1 MSKKLLAS
9 GEYGNIQLKTLTEQR
24 KLVVSRWEKTGLLE
38 GLDKFKKSSMA
49 QLLENQASYLVEAQG
64 TTSDIMGFDAI
75 AFPLVRRVFS
85 RLLANEIVSVQP
97 LSLPSGLLFYI
108 DHLVASGAAGAF
120 SSVYDAHY
128 GNSGFATSK
137 GTVTVGADPAAAS
150 ANWSLT
156 ATSNATTGATF
167 LLTYAGGEEGLPS
180 LRVFV
185 KSGATTDLSSGVT
198 QFVIN
203 PQTWTKDLF
212 RSNLISITTP
222 YLTPNPGNA
231 GVAGPVL
238 SAYAVYDTYASLEN
252 TSAMSEVKLV
262 VSSVTV
268 NVKSRKMKASWTPEL
283 AQDLAAYHS
292 LDAEAELTAILSEEV
307 AAEIDREI
315 IRDIINIAPFQ
326 MSWSYSR
333 TAVITGSNGV
343 VIAGD
348 PASGYI
354 TQKEWNQT
362 LMTQIN
368 KVSNSIHKATL
379 RGGANWI
386 LCSTE
391 VASVIDDIERYH
403 GTNEA
408 ETQEFSLGI
417 EKLGTLESRYKVYKD
432 PYLPD
437 WVCLIGRKGSSF
449 METGYVY
456 APYIPFQ
463 ITPTILDPNDFTPRK
478 GLMTRYA
485 VKVVNNK
492 YYGLVRVVFPSSFNI
507 INRP

>member
-38 GLDKFKKSSMA
+38 GLDKFQKSSMA
-49 QLLENQASYLVEAQG
+49 QLLENQASYLLEAQG

-75 AFPLVRRVFS
+75 AFPMVRRVFS

-108 DHLVASGAAGAF
+108 DHLVCGSTTSF
-120 SSVYDAHY
+120 QSVYDAHY
-128 GNSGFATSK
+128 NNSGFATSK
-137 GTVTVGADPAAAS
+137 GVITSVVPTVAS
-150 ANWSLT
+150 ASWSLT
-156 ATSNATTGATF
+156 ATSNSTTGATF
-167 LLTYAGGEEGLPS
+167 LLTYAGGEEGLAS

-185 KSGATTDLSSGVT
+185 TSGASTDLSSGVT
-198 QFVIN
+198 QFAIS
-203 PQTWTKDLF
+203 PQTWTRDLF
-212 RSNLISITTP
+212 RSNQILITTP
-222 YLTPNPGNA
+222 HLTPNPGNA
-231 GVAGPVL
+231 GVAGPVI
-238 SAYAVYDTYASLEN
+238 SAFAAYDTYATLEN
-252 TSAMSEVKLV
+252 SSTMSEVKLV

-333 TAVITGSNGV
+333 TAVITGANGV

-403 GTNEA
+403 GTNEPDA
-408 ETQEFSLGI
+408 QEFSLGI